1 MFRGLAKD
9 PYKSQSREGRNK
21 IQNCSLSGVL
31 EEFSSMAVTNL
42 CGSFTKKSKTQALA
56 NHRQHLAEREIQ
68 SVALSRSPK
77 LESKWPYLQNNG
89 DKNDEDENG
98 NHD

>member
-1 MFRGLAKD
+1 MVPLPRSPKLKPWLTID
-9 PYKSQSREGRNK
+9 SILQRERD
-21 IQNCSLSGVL
+21 
-31 EEFSSMAVTNL
+31 
-42 CGSFTKKSKTQALA
+42 
-56 NHRQHLAEREIQ
+56 
-68 SVALSRSPK
+68 SVALSLSPK